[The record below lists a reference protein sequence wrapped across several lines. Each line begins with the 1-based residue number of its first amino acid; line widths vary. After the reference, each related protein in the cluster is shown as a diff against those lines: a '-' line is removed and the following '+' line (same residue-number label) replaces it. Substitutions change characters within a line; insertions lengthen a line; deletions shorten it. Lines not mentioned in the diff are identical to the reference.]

1 MTFLETAMVTAT
13 LAATVAAGTPILF
26 AAVGEIVAELA
37 GILNLGVEGMMLV
50 GALAGFAVSYSG
62 AGPWWGLVGGA
73 AAGALL
79 AAIHALLAVHLRV
92 NQVVS
97 GLALTILGTGVTGV
111 FGKRFVGLTPPSF
124 HPWPVPLLSDIP
136 VVGPVFFNHSAPVYL
151 SYLLVPAVWWIV
163 RRSRWGLS
171 LKAVGEDPGV
181 ADAMGLPVARIRI
194 LATLFGGALA
204 GLGGACITLAY
215 SRMWLEGIVAG
226 RGWIAIALVI
236 FAFWDPMK
244 AALGAWLFGGINALQ
259 LRLQATGSAI
269 PPSFLLMLPYLATIA
284 ALVVLAMRKG
294 RRVGA
299 PEALGLPYYRED
311 R

>member
-1 MTFLETAMVTAT
+1 MVTAT

-26 AAVGEIVAELA
+26 AAVGEIVTELS

-62 AGPWWGLVGGA
+62 AGPWWGLAAGA

-79 AAIHALLAVHLRV
+79 GLLHALLSVHLRV
-92 NQVVS
+92 NQIVS
-97 GLALTILGTGVTGV
+97 GLALTILGTGVTGI
-111 FGKRFVGLTPPSF
+111 FGKRFVGQTPPSF
-124 HPWPVPLLSDIP
+124 DSWAIPILSDLP
-136 VVGPVFFNHSAPVYL
+136 VAGAVLFDHPAPVYL
-151 SYLLVPAVWWIV
+151 SYLIVPAVWWVV

-236 FAFWDPMK
+236 FAFWDPLK
-244 AALGAWLFGGINALQ
+244 AAAGAWVFGGINALQ
-259 LRLQATGSAI
+259 LRLQATGSHI
-269 PPSFLLMLPYLATIA
+269 PPSFLLMLPYLVTIGV
-284 ALVVLAMRKG
+284 LVVIAMGKG
-294 RRVGA
+294 RLSGA
-299 PEALGLPYYRED
+299 PSSLGLPYYRED